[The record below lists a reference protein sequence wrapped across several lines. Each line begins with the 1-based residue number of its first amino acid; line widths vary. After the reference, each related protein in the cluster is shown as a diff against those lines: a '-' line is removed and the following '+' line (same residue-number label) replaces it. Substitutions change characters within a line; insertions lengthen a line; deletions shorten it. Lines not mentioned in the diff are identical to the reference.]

1 MGLDDRPWCVSVKKF
16 LTRVPQWPLA
26 AAPVVKEFETP
37 TRQELPVLES
47 GLVMTKFLI
56 AAIMFF
62 GSAAIGGAVGLFAG
76 LPVGALVAAVLF
88 LFGLQ
93 IQANMGAR
101 KTHRAAI
108 REISKLK
115 QANAIIEQ
123 TLGETQSKMD
133 DMRQAI
139 EAKANAQGR
148 KIVSEL
154 QVLESLMR
162 EFAGKISNSAKN
174 ETAESELIERR
185 ATQSA
190 RGYLETLG
198 EPELLETIRASLEQN
213 RVDLYLQPIVSLPQR
228 KLRFYEALSR
238 LRAEDGSVIMPAQ
251 YIKVAAPAG
260 LMSVVDNLLLFRCVQ
275 IVRRLTQKNR
285 DIGVFCNISGDTL
298 TDTEFFPQ
306 FLEYMQ
312 HNRDLAG
319 QIIFEFGQDAVTK
332 AGVQGEQNLAYLANL
347 GFALSMDHVEN
358 LGVDFAKLK
367 TLGFRHL
374 KLNARTLLGGMG
386 NARAAVGPEDF
397 KTLLARNGLNL
408 IVERVEDEKTVVQL
422 LDYAVDFAQGY
433 LFGEPRAVRDDAVKT
448 TDRAE
453 ASAPILPFRKTA

>member
-1 MGLDDRPWCVSVKKF
+1 M
-16 LTRVPQWPLA
+16 A
-26 AAPVVKEFETP
+26 
-37 TRQELPVLES
+37 
-47 GLVMTKFLI
+47 KFLI
-56 AAIMFF
+56 ATIILL
-62 GSAAIGGAVGLFAG
+62 GSAALGGAVGLFAG
-76 LPVGALVAAVLF
+76 LPIGGVVTAILF
-88 LFGLQ
+88 VFGLQ
-93 IQANMGAR
+93 IQANIAAR
-101 KTHRAAI
+101 KERRAAS

-115 QANAIIEQ
+115 QANLLIEQ
-123 TLGETQSKMD
+123 TLGETQTKME
-133 DMRQAI
+133 DMRHAI

-154 QVLESLMR
+154 QVLETLMR
-162 EFAGKISNSAKN
+162 DFAGKISASAKN
-174 ETAESELIERR
+174 EPVEAEAELIERR

-190 RGYLETLG
+190 RGYLDTLG

-298 TDTEFFPQ
+298 TDAEFFPQ

-319 QIIFEFGQDAVTK
+319 QIIFEFGQEAVTQ
-332 AGVQGEQNLAYLANL
+332 AGAKGEENLAYLSNL

-358 LGVDFAKLK
+358 LAVDFAKLK
-367 TLGFRHL
+367 RLGFRHL

-397 KTLLARNGLNL
+397 KTLLQRNGLNL
-408 IVERVEDEKTVVQL
+408 IVERVEDEKSVLQL

-433 LFGEPRAVRDDAVKT
+433 LFGEPRAVRDDTVKALEKNEST
-448 TDRAE
+448 
-453 ASAPILPFRKTA
+453 APIIPFRKIA